1 MVYSRSNAC
10 RVDTVCLVVSLLTT
24 YFVFYCRYCCC
35 CCCLLVGGF
44 GLLLSLSFSMS
55 ANAETLVST
64 IASYRSAPCGN
75 FVHNSATAGQ
85 KKPASSLIR
94 WESKQWFSMLELQ
107 TELLSRL
114 DAEENQAP
122 VVTSAE
128 QAEQKEVPATEV
140 VVKKKK
146 SVTFADE
153 FGCQLVT
160 IRILTEPSEY
170 VPPNMPCFGA
180 KLATQQSKQ
189 CTESSRPT
197 TLERGNHAAVGGSSW
212 VLNFS
217 QPASDYAKF
226 RHKLN
231 QNNVVLE
238 NVLLRN
244 DIQSLHGTVKV
255 KNLAFEKEVYVRCT
269 TDEWATFQD
278 HPATF
283 LCNTSGIFDTFLF
296 DFEIPLDDDTRQRIE
311 FCISY
316 RVAGQQF
323 WDNNDNAN
331 YELISDRLRKQRLV
345 DRSHIGDEPNR
356 RWQTNGGNALRP
368 NSTSQWSEYL
378 NWAHVSSPLHYW

>member
-1 MVYSRSNAC
+1 
-10 RVDTVCLVVSLLTT
+10 
-24 YFVFYCRYCCC
+24 
-35 CCCLLVGGF
+35 
-44 GLLLSLSFSMS
+44 MS

-94 WESKQWFSMLELQ
+94 WESKQWFSVLELQ
-107 TELLSRL
+107 TELLGRL

-180 KLATQQSKQ
+180 KLATQQSEQ
-189 CTESSRPT
+189 CTESNRPT
-197 TLERGNHAAVGGSSW
+197 TPRGITMPPLAA
-212 VLNFS
+212 
-217 QPASDYAKF
+217 
-226 RHKLN
+226 LN

-255 KNLAFEKEVYVRCT
+255 KNLSFEKEVYVRCT

-283 LCNTSGIFDTFLF
+283 LCNTGGIFDTFLF
-296 DFEIPLDDDTRQRIE
+296 DFEIPLDDDTIQRIE

-356 RWQTNGGNALRP
+356 RGQTNCGNALHP

>member
-1 MVYSRSNAC
+1 LQTLQ
-10 RVDTVCLVVSLLTT
+10 D
-24 YFVFYCRYCCC
+24 CRYCCC
-35 CCCLLVGGF
+35 YCCLLVGGF

-170 VPPNMPCFGA
+170 IPPNMHCFGA

-356 RWQTNGGNALRP
+356 RWQTNGGNALHP

-378 NWAHVSSPLHYW
+378 KWAHVSSPLHYW